1 MELVRDRIVAFH
13 EFDVIKHYERVV
25 HSAYLQVVIDFLL
38 RSFLLSFISLSAA
51 LFLYIL
57 QFNPLED
64 LIIGLLLANCLLH
77 LLRVYKFRQRAQSM
91 TSKVLYWMVLYFLG
105 EVLIA

>member
-1 MELVRDRIVAFH
+1 MELVCDRIVSFH

-38 RSFLLSFISLSAA
+38 RSFLLSFICFSAA

-77 LLRVYKFRQRAQSM
+77 LL
-91 TSKVLYWMVLYFLG
+91 
-105 EVLIA
+105 